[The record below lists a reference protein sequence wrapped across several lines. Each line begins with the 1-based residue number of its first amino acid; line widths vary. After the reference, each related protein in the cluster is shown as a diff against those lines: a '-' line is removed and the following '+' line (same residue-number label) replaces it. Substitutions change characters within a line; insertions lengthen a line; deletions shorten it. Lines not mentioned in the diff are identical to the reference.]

1 MELREAVQQVLK
13 VQRDAMSVSAAEAA
27 VADEPDEALGELVV
41 AEYIVFLLALDTYIR
56 WVEEAT
62 GQQDPTDD
70 VIDRGIRLLRQADA
84 ELASIR
90 AFFDAS
96 LTTPTHKKMLAKYLN
111 LRATNSEGVGRRA
124 WGLRTILSRGGAAT
138 MRAIFETNRA
148 LQEVRL
154 AINASMLDDADAALD
169 LFAKISFRNTRL
181 RAWVDLA
188 AKTAVPISTLPAN
201 VVEAGSKEAQDQKT
215 EMLTQGVEQLAASGA
230 DASQQAQIAHT
241 EKILQVQQEATAAAR
256 KSMDQAGEPDEPLTK
271 SETVGVAVAAATAA
285 VSDPSNPSN
294 IPVPL
299 RKLDDEQRAA
309 ALTDGRVLV
318 AAGAGAGKSTALV
331 ARVRYLLEDRRV
343 NPSRVLVTSFNKKAA
358 NELAEKITTT
368 TGLDLAQSGM
378 LVGTTHS
385 LFRAFITD
393 NGDPDEQGAMSSK
406 QPSGFVGDGSV
417 VARAVQK
424 IWEECFDS
432 RVRPTP
438 KLKAMKLHKS
448 LWAGNDI
455 SPAQARTLAKT
466 KEEVDAA
473 DWYEMYEGL
482 KGGIPGWQPP
492 CEAKA
497 KDRAEEEYQER
508 LRAWRNKGSNPRY
521 RPNKPGTTY
530 EAFMAKTR
538 KGGMRLGDFEDMIK
552 WFRDILKRNPGARKE
567 IQKRFDHILVDE
579 CQDLNSTQ
587 HEAFA
592 LMTEHVTDGSDG
604 KSLWMVGDDKQCPSV
619 DTEIDTPEGRVL
631 AKELNTGD
639 LVLSYRNGRLQPQP
653 VKVTRSE
660 WTWGYRI
667 RTACGRSLLMSPN
680 HKIWATPPVIEE
692 SQVAVYMM
700 FRPDMGFRV
709 GVTNKGRAGAG
720 YLGSFAGRAFQE
732 KAERMW
738 IIRICNSRE
747 EALLE
752 EMSLALTYGI
762 PTCVFNGEH
771 RGLNQER
778 LDEMFRRFGRRGVG
792 LLEDRHLSFDLP
804 HWMSSGY
811 AKHGRDRRVVH
822 MKAHTAARAGSLVCF
837 EWTPAPDDGFSDQLR
852 SQACLTQTG
861 RLRIRKASTNY
872 RESLEIA
879 QSIARKAGAALDRT
893 LTTLEEG
900 DLPLVTAGS
909 LFPGMCVSVW
919 DAGTETLELDTIV
932 SVDRE
937 EGEFI
942 GLDVADASN
951 FFGGG
956 ILSHNSIY
964 AFRGARPDLFTGL
977 HEKEGWK
984 TRMIKTNYRC
994 EPEIVEVANKLI
1006 AHNEGQIPMDARPA
1020 PTRAKGVG
1028 SIRLETPPDDA
1039 TAAIDA
1045 VERIKSGSVGLDDV
1059 GKTQFYAKNAV
1070 LARTNAELHSFETAC
1085 IIRGVPYARKGSGS
1099 FLGAP
1104 ETEAVLG
1111 YVELIMGADAEAMQ
1125 KAFGKILNRPNR
1137 FWLAPK
1143 DSEEIVKDAIREYAR
1158 YAGSTIKSI
1167 NPVSALRDS
1176 RFQEILAE
1184 AIVRKKG
1191 KGSSYGYSRDLSKM
1205 SGELDEIQAMT
1216 SEPGFTTENLFNAI
1230 LALKGKGQKIN
1241 PDTGRSEFV
1250 DQSFREALQLYLR
1263 DKDTGEDDE
1272 EEEGTEEA
1280 LLGNISFLYK
1290 LAEVDPTD
1298 EADQQNPPT
1307 TPNGFQAKIDRFRR
1321 MADDLRIDLN
1331 EWEKKNPGKPPPA
1344 VYLGTVHCSPADEP
1358 VLTTDGW
1365 VPIGDL
1371 DPQKH
1376 RLASYAPSCNQL
1388 FWGRV
1393 KGAHEGPDGYGF
1405 QKGSRFYKGPLLTL
1419 TTKQSKTRV
1428 TPDHKIRVK
1437 FAETF
1442 FNKHVVYLMRRGE
1455 WWRVGHCKSAPR
1467 PYKAGDLSSR
1477 LATEKADAGWI
1488 LRVCDTKEE
1497 AILEES
1503 RIQAFYG
1510 IPGATFESNT
1520 NRVIKAHQ
1528 LHAMHESVK
1537 HRVAPRAEALLFEF
1551 GLDKAHPLYLGG
1563 PDRECDKRESFT
1575 IQARNF
1581 LNGYM
1586 LLPVVSQA
1594 FIDGTGPR
1602 EVWTKPEWHEVE
1614 VTRADFEG
1622 DVYSLVVFPHHFYV
1636 SGGAVVHNS
1645 VKGAQWQNCFVQ
1657 MPKGKFPIE
1666 KQKKDSEEGV
1676 LPSPEELEKE
1686 QQERESERRL
1696 AYVALTRAAVNLTV
1710 ICPAVVGGR
1719 KAGVSQFADE
1729 AGLTLGENVQ
1739 KPNAGGAVPE
1749 LPTDPTVK
1757 EASIDFSEGPYE
1769 AAGEAPWN
1777 PEA

>member
-90 AFFDAS
+90 AFFDAN

-215 EMLTQGVEQLAASGA
+215 EMLAQGVEQLAASGA

-318 AAGAGAGKSTALV
+318 AAGAGAGKSTTLV

-393 NGDPDEQGAMSSK
+393 NGDPDEQVAMSSK

-455 SPAQARTLAKT
+455 SPAEARTLAKT

-508 LRAWRNKGSNPRY
+508 LRSWRNKGSNPRY

-530 EAFMAKTR
+530 EAFMTKTR

-604 KSLWMVGDDKQCPSV
+604 KSLWMVGDDKQ
-619 DTEIDTPEGRVL
+619 
-631 AKELNTGD
+631 
-639 LVLSYRNGRLQPQP
+639 
-653 VKVTRSE
+653 
-660 WTWGYRI
+660 
-667 RTACGRSLLMSPN
+667 
-680 HKIWATPPVIEE
+680 
-692 SQVAVYMM
+692 
-700 FRPDMGFRV
+700 
-709 GVTNKGRAGAG
+709 
-720 YLGSFAGRAFQE
+720 
-732 KAERMW
+732 
-738 IIRICNSRE
+738 
-747 EALLE
+747 
-752 EMSLALTYGI
+752 
-762 PTCVFNGEH
+762 
-771 RGLNQER
+771 
-778 LDEMFRRFGRRGVG
+778 
-792 LLEDRHLSFDLP
+792 
-804 HWMSSGY
+804 
-811 AKHGRDRRVVH
+811 
-822 MKAHTAARAGSLVCF
+822 
-837 EWTPAPDDGFSDQLR
+837 
-852 SQACLTQTG
+852 
-861 RLRIRKASTNY
+861 
-872 RESLEIA
+872 
-879 QSIARKAGAALDRT
+879 
-893 LTTLEEG
+893 
-900 DLPLVTAGS
+900 
-909 LFPGMCVSVW
+909 
-919 DAGTETLELDTIV
+919 
-932 SVDRE
+932 
-937 EGEFI
+937 
-942 GLDVADASN
+942 
-951 FFGGG
+951 
-956 ILSHNSIY
+956 SIY
-964 AFRGARPDLFTGL
+964 QFRGARPDLFTGL
-977 HEKEGWK
+977 HQKEGWK

-1020 PTRAKGVG
+1020 PTRSKGVG

-1158 YAGSTIKSI
+1158 YAGSTIKSV

-1344 VYLGTVHCSPADEP
+1344 VYLGTVH
-1358 VLTTDGW
+1358 
-1365 VPIGDL
+1365 
-1371 DPQKH
+1371 
-1376 RLASYAPSCNQL
+1376 
-1388 FWGRV
+1388 
-1393 KGAHEGPDGYGF
+1393 
-1405 QKGSRFYKGPLLTL
+1405 
-1419 TTKQSKTRV
+1419 
-1428 TPDHKIRVK
+1428 
-1437 FAETF
+1437 
-1442 FNKHVVYLMRRGE
+1442 
-1455 WWRVGHCKSAPR
+1455 
-1467 PYKAGDLSSR
+1467 
-1477 LATEKADAGWI
+1477 
-1488 LRVCDTKEE
+1488 
-1497 AILEES
+1497 
-1503 RIQAFYG
+1503 
-1510 IPGATFESNT
+1510 
-1520 NRVIKAHQ
+1520 
-1528 LHAMHESVK
+1528 
-1537 HRVAPRAEALLFEF
+1537 
-1551 GLDKAHPLYLGG
+1551 
-1563 PDRECDKRESFT
+1563 
-1575 IQARNF
+1575 
-1581 LNGYM
+1581 
-1586 LLPVVSQA
+1586 
-1594 FIDGTGPR
+1594 
-1602 EVWTKPEWHEVE
+1602 
-1614 VTRADFEG
+1614 
-1622 DVYSLVVFPHHFYV
+1622 
-1636 SGGAVVHNS
+1636 S

-1769 AAGEAPWN
+1769 VAGEAPWN